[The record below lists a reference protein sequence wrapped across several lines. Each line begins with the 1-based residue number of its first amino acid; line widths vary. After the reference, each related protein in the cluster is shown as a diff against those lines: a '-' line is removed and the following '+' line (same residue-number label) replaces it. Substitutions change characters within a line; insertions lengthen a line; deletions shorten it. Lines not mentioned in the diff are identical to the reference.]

1 MSDTIITSSNFTNAV
16 VQLWAGVALEALK
29 PNFVMANLVNRA
41 YDTNPGSVGSTV
53 TVTYPPK
60 DVTSTVN
67 LAEGDSIQ
75 LDADNLSTSAI
86 TVNQHTTKSFMIPQA
101 SQNLLSVD
109 LARTYLTPY
118 VTAVAR
124 KIETTLLGL
133 YTGFSNAA
141 IGTGGTAA
149 TSSLINLAETA
160 LFNAEVPV
168 SEEKYLIVDGNN
180 YETLR
185 ALTELSYQY
194 AFGQNDQLHTGSPDG
209 FKAFGLNIKRSQLVK
224 QTTAGSPAVTT
235 NHGIAFAKD
244 AMCLVTRRL
253 PDPLPGTGTVAAQIE
268 MDGFTMRLLH
278 TFNSSKIGPQFTID
292 VLWGAAVLRPD
303 FGIEVKM

>member
-1 MSDTIITSSNFTNAV
+1 MADTIITSSNFTNAV

-41 YDTNPGSVGSTV
+41 YDNNPGSVGSTV

-60 DVTSTVN
+60 DITATTN
-67 LAEGDSIQ
+67 LAEGGAIQ

-86 TVNQHTTKSFMIPQA
+86 TINQHTTKSFLVPQA

-124 KIETTLLGL
+124 AIETTLLGL
-133 YTGFSNAA
+133 YTGFSNTAL
-141 IGTGGTAA
+141 GTGGTAA
-149 TSSLINLAETA
+149 TSALVNSAENA
-160 LFNAEVPV
+160 LFVAEVPV
-168 SEEKYLIVDGNN
+168 AEPKYLIVDGGN

-194 AFGQNDQLHTGSPDG
+194 AFGQNDNLHTGSPDG
-209 FKAFGLNIKRSQLVK
+209 FKAFGLNIRRSQLVK
-224 QTTAGSPAVTT
+224 QTGTT
-235 NHGIAFAKD
+235 TITQHGIAFAKD
-244 AMCLVTRRL
+244 AIALVTRRL
-253 PDPLPGTGTVAAQIE
+253 PDPMPGTGTVAAQIE
-268 MDGFTMRLLH
+268 MDGFQMRLLH

-303 FGIEVKM
+303 FGVEVRM